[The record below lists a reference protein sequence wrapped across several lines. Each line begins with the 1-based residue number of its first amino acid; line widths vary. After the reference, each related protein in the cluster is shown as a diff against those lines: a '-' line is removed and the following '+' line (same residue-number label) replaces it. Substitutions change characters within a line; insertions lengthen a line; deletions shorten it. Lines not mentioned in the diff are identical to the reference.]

1 MTDQAIYNEF
11 EKTNG
16 YFDFILPCGNVLLSF
31 NSHEREIKGLRL
43 DKAGA
48 KDKLL
53 ETDLQLLKKTF
64 SFQVTYAEALETIMN
79 EYNENPSLFCR
90 F

>member
-11 EKTNG
+11 ENTNG
-16 YFDFILPCGNVLLSF
+16 YFDFILPCGNVLLTF
-31 NSHEREIKGLRL
+31 NRYTAEIQGQRL

-48 KDKLL
+48 KTKILEIDLMLL
-53 ETDLQLLKKTF
+53 EKKF
-64 SFQVTYAEALETIMN
+64 PFQKTYAEALENIMN
-79 EYNENPSLFCR
+79 KYNENPKLFCR

>member
-1 MTDQAIYNEF
+1 MNDQAIYNEF

-16 YFDFILPCGNVLLSF
+16 YFDFILPCGNVLLTF
-31 NSHEREIKGLRL
+31 NLNTQEIQGQRL

-48 KDKLL
+48 KAKLL
-53 ETDLQLLKKTF
+53 EVDLLLLEKKF
-64 SFQVTYAEALETIMN
+64 PFQTTYAEALEKIMN
-79 EYNENPSLFCR
+79 EYNENPILFCR